1 MNPDKEYFSNRKT
14 VRNYSKCHISD
25 ELLDSILERA
35 MRAPT
40 CGNMQLYS
48 VIVTRD
54 PENLRKL
61 AQEHFNQPASTGAD
75 VILTICADF
84 NRFSQWCEASGAK
97 PGYNNFHSFI
107 MALTDAV
114 IYAQQIVT
122 IAEMEGLG
130 TCYLGTVNYNA
141 KQISELLELPD
152 LVVPVASLS
161 LGYPANPEEEQCERL
176 PLEAIKHNETYRNDS
191 NEEVVTLFKAK
202 DDFEPNKQ
210 FVEENKKNSL
220 AQVFT
225 DIRYPESVNLEVS
238 KSFLSLLKDKGFL
251 SKS

>member
-1 MNPDKEYFSNRKT
+1 MEKDYFANRKSI
-14 VRNYSKCHISD
+14 RNYKKQHISD
-25 ELLDSILERA
+25 ELLDSILERG

-54 PENLRKL
+54 PEKL
-61 AQEHFNQPASTGAD
+61 NRLAKEHFNQPASTGAD

-84 NRFSQWCEASGAK
+84 NRFTEWCNASGAN

-122 IAEMEGLG
+122 IAENEGLG

-141 KQISELLELPD
+141 KQISELLQLPE

-161 LGYPANPEEEQCERL
+161 LGYPIDHEEEQCERL
-176 PLEAIKHNETYRNDS
+176 PLDAVRHNESYRKDS
-191 NEEVVTLFKAK
+191 KEEIINLFKTK
-202 DDFEPNKQ
+202 DEFAPNKR
-210 FVEENKKNSL
+210 FIEENNKQTL
-220 AQVFT
+220 AQLFT

-238 KSFLSLLKDKGFL
+238 KTFLDLLKEKGFM
-251 SKS
+251 

>member
-1 MNPDKEYFSNRKT
+1 MKKDYFSNRVT
-14 VRNYSKCHISD
+14 VRNYSKKHIPE
-25 ELLDSILERA
+25 ELLDSILEKA

-54 PENLRKL
+54 KANLERL
-61 AQEHFNQPASTGAD
+61 AKEHFNQPAATGAD

-84 NRFSQWCEASGAK
+84 NRFTQWCEASNAK
-97 PGYNNFHSFI
+97 PGYDNFHSFM

-141 KQISELLELPD
+141 KQISELLQLPD

-161 LGYPANPEEEQCERL
+161 LGFPANESEEQCERL
-176 PLEAIKHNETYRNDS
+176 PLNAIRHNETYRKDS
-191 NEEVVTLFKAK
+191 KEEILDLFKAK
-202 DDFEPNKQ
+202 DDFEANKK
-210 FVEENKKNSL
+210 FVEENKKESL

-225 DIRYPESVNLEVS
+225 DIRYPESVNTSVS
-238 KSFLSLLKDKGFL
+238 ASFTELLKEKHFL
-251 SKS
+251 

>member
-1 MNPDKEYFSNRKT
+1 MEKDYFTNRKS
-14 VRNYSKCHISD
+14 VRNYRKQHIPD

-48 VIVTRD
+48 VIVTR
-54 PENLRKL
+54 ETERLERL
-61 AQEHFNQPASTGAD
+61 AKEHFNQPAATGAD
-75 VILTICADF
+75 IILTICADF
-84 NRFSQWCEASGAK
+84 NRFTEWCDASGAK
-97 PGYNNFHSFI
+97 PGYDNFHSFI

-122 IAEMEGLG
+122 IAETEGLG

-141 KQISELLELPD
+141 KQISELLKLPN

-161 LGYPANPEEEQCERL
+161 LGYPAKQVDDQCERL
-176 PLEAIKHNETYRNDS
+176 PLDAIRHNETYRQDS
-191 NEEVVTLFKAK
+191 KETVIELFKAK
-202 DDFEPNKQ
+202 DDFAPNKQ
-210 FVEENKKNSL
+210 FVEENKKDSL

-225 DIRYPESVNLEVS
+225 DIRYPESVNTAVS
-238 KSFLSLLKDKGFL
+238 ESFLSLLKEKGFL
-251 SKS
+251 K

>member
-1 MNPDKEYFSNRKT
+1 MDMEYFSKRAT
-14 VRNYSKCHISD
+14 VRNYEKRHIPES
-25 ELLDSILERA
+25 LLDDILERA

-48 VIVTRD
+48 VVVTRD
-54 PENLRKL
+54 PEKL
-61 AQEHFNQPASTGAD
+61 ARLAKEHFNQPASTGAD

-84 NRFSQWCEASGAK
+84 NRFTEWCEASGAK
-97 PGYNNFHSFI
+97 PGYDNFHSFM

-114 IYAQQIVT
+114 IYAQQVVT

-141 KQISELLELPD
+141 RQISDLLELPD

-161 LGYPANPEEEQCERL
+161 LGYPAAVATQCERL
-176 PLEAIKHNETYRNDS
+176 PLAAIKHTETYRKDTPDD
-191 NEEVVTLFKAK
+191 VVELFKAK
-202 DDFEPNKQ
+202 DEFADNQK
-210 FVEENKKNSL
+210 FVEENGKESL

-225 DIRYPESVNLEVS
+225 DIRYPESVNLSVS
-238 KSFLSLLKDKGFL
+238 ESFIQLLKDKGFL
-251 SKS
+251 K

>member
-1 MNPDKEYFSNRKT
+1 MTPDYFENRKS
-14 VRNYSKCHISD
+14 VRSYKQEHIPE
-25 ELLDSILERA
+25 ELLDDILERA

-54 PENLRKL
+54 PEKL
-61 AQEHFNQPASTGAD
+61 QRLAKEHFNQPASTGAD

-84 NRFSQWCEASGAK
+84 NRFTQWCEASDAK
-97 PGYNNFHSFI
+97 PGYNNFHSFM

-122 IAEMEGLG
+122 IAEQEGLG

-141 KQISELLELPD
+141 NQISELLDLPN

-161 LGYPANPEEEQCERL
+161 LGYPTDDNEEQCERL
-176 PLEAIKHNETYRNDS
+176 PLNAIRHNESYRHDS
-191 NEEVVTLFKAK
+191 KDEIVELFKAK
-202 DDFEPNKQ
+202 DDFAPNKQ
-210 FVEENKKNSL
+210 FVEENKKDSL

-225 DIRYPESVNLEVS
+225 DIRYPESVNTAVS
-238 KSFLSLLKDKGFL
+238 ESFLSLLKEKGFL
-251 SKS
+251 

>member
-1 MNPDKEYFSNRKT
+1 MENINTGYFSGRST
-14 VRNYSKCHISD
+14 VRNYKKKSIP
-25 ELLDSILERA
+25 EEVLDNILELA

-54 PENLRKL
+54 KEKL
-61 AQEHFNQPASTGAD
+61 ELLAKEHFNQPASTGAD

-84 NRFSQWCEASGAK
+84 NRFTQWCEASEAK

-122 IAEMEGLG
+122 IAEMEGIG

-141 KQISELLELPD
+141 KQISDLLQLPN
-152 LVVPVASLS
+152 LVVPVVSLS
-161 LGYPANPEEEQCERL
+161 LGYPAEEETQQCERL
-176 PLEAIKHNETYRNDS
+176 PLDAIRHKETYRNDS
-191 NEEVVTLFKAK
+191 PEEIMDLFKAK
-202 DDFEPNKQ
+202 DEFPANKQ
-210 FVEENKKNSL
+210 FVDENDKKSL

-225 DIRYPESVNLEVS
+225 DIRYPESVNKEVS
-238 KSFLSLLKDKGFL
+238 ETFLSLIKDKGFM
-251 SKS
+251 

>member
-1 MNPDKEYFSNRKT
+1 MDMEYFSKRAT
-14 VRNYSKCHISD
+14 VRNYEKRHIPES
-25 ELLDSILERA
+25 LLDDILERA

-48 VIVTRD
+48 VVVTRN
-54 PENLRKL
+54 PEKL
-61 AQEHFNQPASTGAD
+61 ARLAKEHFNQPASTGAD

-84 NRFSQWCEASGAK
+84 NRFTEWCEASGAK
-97 PGYNNFHSFI
+97 PGYDNFHSFM

-114 IYAQQIVT
+114 IYAQQVVT

-141 KQISELLELPD
+141 RQISDLLELPN

-161 LGYPANPEEEQCERL
+161 LGYPADVATQCERL
-176 PLEAIKHNETYRNDS
+176 PLAAIKHTETYRKDAP
-191 NEEVVTLFKAK
+191 EEVVELFKAK
-202 DDFEPNKQ
+202 DEFADNRKFM
-210 FVEENKKNSL
+210 EENGKESL

-225 DIRYPESVNLEVS
+225 DIRYPESVNLSVS
-238 KSFLSLLKDKGFL
+238 ESFMQLLKDKGFL
-251 SKS
+251 K

>member
-1 MNPDKEYFSNRKT
+1 MEKDYFANRKT
-14 VRNYSKCHISD
+14 VRNYSKLHISE

-48 VIVTRD
+48 VIVTRE
-54 PENLRKL
+54 PEKLARL

-84 NRFSQWCEASGAK
+84 NRFTKWCEASNAK
-97 PGYNNFHSFI
+97 PGYNNFHSFM

-114 IYAQQIVT
+114 IYTQQIVT
-122 IAEMEGLG
+122 IAEQEGLG

-141 KQISELLELPD
+141 KQISDLLQLPD
-152 LVVPVASLS
+152 LVVPVASIS
-161 LGYPANPEEEQCERL
+161 LGYPANEEDEQCERL
-176 PLEAIKHNETYRNDS
+176 PLAAIKHDETYRNDS
-191 NEEVVTLFKAK
+191 NEEIMELFKAK
-202 DDFEPNKQ
+202 DDFAPNKQ
-210 FVEENKKNSL
+210 FVEENQKESL

-225 DIRYPESVNLEVS
+225 DIRYPESVNTAVS
-238 KSFLSLLKDKGFL
+238 ASFLDLLKEKGFL
-251 SKS
+251 K

>member
-1 MNPDKEYFSNRKT
+1 MEKEYFSKRAS
-14 VRNYSKCHISD
+14 VRNYEKKHIPES
-25 ELLDSILERA
+25 LLDDILEQA

-48 VIVTRD
+48 VVVTRD
-54 PENLRKL
+54 PKRLERL
-61 AQEHFNQPASTGAD
+61 AKEHFNQPAATGAD

-84 NRFSQWCEASGAK
+84 NRFTEWCEASGAK

-114 IYAQQIVT
+114 IYTQQVVT
-122 IAEMEGLG
+122 IAEMAGLG

-141 KQISELLELPD
+141 KQISELLELPY
-152 LVVPVASLS
+152 LVVPVASIS
-161 LGYPANPEEEQCERL
+161 LGYPASSPEQCERL
-176 PLEAIKHNETYRNDS
+176 PLEAIKHNETYRKNS
-191 NEEVVTLFKAK
+191 KEEVVELFKAK
-202 DDFEPNKQ
+202 DDFPDNRK

-225 DIRYPESVNLEVS
+225 DIRYPESVNTAVS
-238 KSFLSLLKDKGFL
+238 ESFMAILKEKGFL
-251 SKS
+251 I

>member
-1 MNPDKEYFSNRKT
+1 MGKDYFASRKS
-14 VRNYSKCHISD
+14 VRTYKKQHIPE
-25 ELLDSILERA
+25 ELLDNILERA

-48 VIVTRD
+48 VIVTRKQ
-54 PENLRKL
+54 NKIMRL
-61 AQEHFNQPASTGAD
+61 AKEHFNQPASTGAD

-84 NRFSQWCEASGAK
+84 NRFTKWCEASGAK

-122 IAEMEGLG
+122 IAETAGLG

-152 LVVPVASLS
+152 LVVPVAALS
-161 LGYPANPEEEQCERL
+161 LGYPENPDEEQCERL
-176 PLEAIKHNETYRNDS
+176 PLDAIKHNETYRRDS
-191 NEEVVTLFKAK
+191 KDEIIKLFKEK
-202 DDFEPNKQ
+202 ENFEPNKH
-210 FVEENKKNSL
+210 FVEENKKDSL

-225 DIRYPESVNLEVS
+225 DIRYPESVNKAVS
-238 KSFLSLLKDKGFL
+238 DSFLTILKEKGFM
-251 SKS
+251 

>member
-1 MNPDKEYFSNRKT
+1 MEKEYFSKRAT
-14 VRNYSKCHISD
+14 VRNYEKRHIPESLID
-25 ELLDSILERA
+25 DILERA

-54 PENLRKL
+54 PERL
-61 AQEHFNQPASTGAD
+61 ARLAKEHFNQPAATGAD

-84 NRFSQWCEASGAK
+84 NRFTEWCVASGAK
-97 PGYNNFHSFI
+97 PGYDNFHSFM
-107 MALTDAV
+107 MALTDAI
-114 IYAQQIVT
+114 IYTQQIVT

-152 LVVPVASLS
+152 LVVPVASIS
-161 LGYPANPEEEQCERL
+161 LGYPAGAPARCERL
-176 PLEAIKHNETYRNDS
+176 PLAAIKHDEIYRKDS
-191 NEEVVTLFKAK
+191 KEEIVELFKAK
-202 DDFEPNKQ
+202 DDFPDNKK
-210 FVEENKKNSL
+210 FVEENKKDSL

-225 DIRYPESVNLEVS
+225 DIRYPESVNTAVS
-238 KSFLSLLKDKGFL
+238 ESFMALLKDKGFL
-251 SKS
+251 N

>member
-1 MNPDKEYFSNRKT
+1 MDMEYFSKRAT
-14 VRNYSKCHISD
+14 VRNYEKRHIPES
-25 ELLDSILERA
+25 LLDDILERA

-48 VIVTRD
+48 VVVTRD
-54 PENLRKL
+54 PEKL
-61 AQEHFNQPASTGAD
+61 ARLAKEHFNQPASTGAD

-84 NRFSQWCEASGAK
+84 NRFTEWCEASGAK
-97 PGYNNFHSFI
+97 PGYDNFHSFM

-114 IYAQQIVT
+114 IYAQQVVT

-141 KQISELLELPD
+141 RQISDLLELPD

-161 LGYPANPEEEQCERL
+161 LGYPADVATQCERL
-176 PLEAIKHNETYRNDS
+176 PLAAIKHTESYRKDTP
-191 NEEVVTLFKAK
+191 EEVVELFKAK
-202 DDFEPNKQ
+202 DEFADNQK
-210 FVEENKKNSL
+210 FVEENGKESL

-225 DIRYPESVNLEVS
+225 DIRYPESVNLSVS
-238 KSFLSLLKDKGFL
+238 ESFIQLLKDKGFL
-251 SKS
+251 K

>member
-1 MNPDKEYFSNRKT
+1 MDKEYFRNRVS
-14 VRNYSKCHISD
+14 VRNYEKRHIPES
-25 ELLDSILERA
+25 LLDSILKRA

-48 VIVTRD
+48 VVVTRD
-54 PENLRKL
+54 PESLKRL
-61 AQEHFNQPASTGAD
+61 AKEHFNQPAASGAD

-84 NRFSQWCEASGAK
+84 NRFSEWCEASDAK

-114 IYAQQIVT
+114 IYSQQIVT

-141 KQISELLELPD
+141 RQISELLQLPD
-152 LVVPVASLS
+152 LVVPVASIS
-161 LGYPANPEEEQCERL
+161 LGYPASISAPCERL
-176 PLEAIKHNETYRNDS
+176 PLEAVKHSETYRKDS
-191 NEEVVTLFKAK
+191 REKIIDLFKSK
-202 DDFEPNKQ
+202 DDFPENRK
-210 FVEENKKNSL
+210 FVEENRKNSL

-225 DIRYPESVNLEVS
+225 DIRYPESVNTTVS
-238 KSFLSLLKDKGFL
+238 DSFLSLLKDKGFL
-251 SKS
+251 K

>member
-1 MNPDKEYFSNRKT
+1 MEKDYFKNRKS
-14 VRNYSKCHISD
+14 VRNYSKEHIPED
-25 ELLDSILERA
+25 LLDSILERA

-48 VIVTRD
+48 VIVTRN
-54 PENLRKL
+54 PANIERL
-61 AQEHFNQPASTGAD
+61 AKEHFNQPASTGAD

-84 NRFSQWCEASGAK
+84 NRFTEWCEASGAK

-122 IAEMEGLG
+122 IAEAEGLG

-141 KQISELLELPD
+141 KQISNLLDLPD

-161 LGYPANPEEEQCERL
+161 LGYPANQDEEQCERL
-176 PLEAIKHNETYRNDS
+176 PLDAVRHNETYRHDS
-191 NEEVVTLFKAK
+191 KERIIELFKAK
-202 DDFEPNKQ
+202 DDFTPNKQ
-210 FVEENKKNSL
+210 FVEENKKDSL

-225 DIRYPESVNLEVS
+225 DIRYPESVNKEVS
-238 KSFLSLLKDKGFL
+238 ASFLNLLKEKGFM
-251 SKS
+251 

>member
-1 MNPDKEYFSNRKT
+1 MGKDYFSNRKS
-14 VRNYSKCHISD
+14 VRNYKKQHISE
-25 ELLDSILERA
+25 ELLDNILERA

-48 VIVTRD
+48 VIVTRV
-54 PENLRKL
+54 PEKL
-61 AQEHFNQPASTGAD
+61 VQLAKEHFNQPASTNAD

-84 NRFSQWCEASGAK
+84 NRFTKWCEASGAN

-122 IAEMEGLG
+122 IAETEGLG

-161 LGYPANPEEEQCERL
+161 LGYPENSEEEQCERL
-176 PLEAIKHNETYRNDS
+176 PLEAIRHNETYRYDTKD
-191 NEEVVTLFKAK
+191 EIMKLFKSK
-202 DDFEPNKQ
+202 EDFEPNKQ
-210 FVEENKKNSL
+210 FVKENKKNSL
-220 AQVFT
+220 AQIFT
-225 DIRYPESVNLEVS
+225 DIRYPESVNKAVS
-238 KSFLSLLKDKGFL
+238 ESFLTILKEKGFM
-251 SKS
+251 

>member
-1 MNPDKEYFSNRKT
+1 MKMDYFSERAS
-14 VRNYSKCHISD
+14 VRSYEKRHIPESV
-25 ELLDSILERA
+25 LDNILERA

-54 PENLRKL
+54 HKRLERL
-61 AQEHFNQPASTGAD
+61 AKEHFNQPAATGAD
-75 VILTICADF
+75 VILTVCADF
-84 NRFSQWCEASGAK
+84 NRFTEWCKASGAK
-97 PGYNNFHSFI
+97 PGYDNFHSFM

-114 IYAQQIVT
+114 IYTQQVVT

-152 LVVPVASLS
+152 LVVPVASIS
-161 LGYPANPEEEQCERL
+161 LGYPDGTPSQCERL
-176 PLEAIKHNETYRNDS
+176 PLSAIKHDETYRKDS
-191 NEEVVTLFKAK
+191 REEIVELFKSK
-202 DDFEPNKQ
+202 DEYPENEK
-210 FVEENKKNSL
+210 FVKENGKESL

-225 DIRYPESVNLEVS
+225 DIRYPESVNTAVS
-238 KSFLSLLKDKGFL
+238 DSFMTILKEKGFL
-251 SKS
+251 K

>member
-1 MNPDKEYFSNRKT
+1 MEKDYFANRKT
-14 VRNYSKCHISD
+14 VRSYKKQHIPED
-25 ELLDSILERA
+25 LLDSILERA

-54 PENLRKL
+54 PERLELL
-61 AQEHFNQPASTGAD
+61 AKEHFNQPASTGAD

-84 NRFSQWCEASGAK
+84 NRFTEWCEASGAK
-97 PGYNNFHSFI
+97 PGYDNFHSFI

-130 TCYLGTVNYNA
+130 SCYLGTVNYNA
-141 KQISELLELPD
+141 KQISEMLDLPN

-161 LGYPANPEEEQCERL
+161 LGYPADNDEEQCERL
-176 PLEAIKHNETYRNDS
+176 PLEAIRHNETYRHDS
-191 NEEVVTLFKAK
+191 KEEIMELFKAK
-202 DDFEPNKQ
+202 DDFAPNKQ
-210 FVEENKKNSL
+210 FVEENGKDSL

-225 DIRYPESVNLEVS
+225 DIRYPQSVNKEVTAA
-238 KSFLSLLKDKGFL
+238 FLSLLKEKHFL
-251 SKS
+251 

>member
-1 MNPDKEYFSNRKT
+1 MKKDYFGERRT
-14 VRNYSKCHISD
+14 VRNYSDRHIPES
-25 ELLDSILERA
+25 LLDTILERA

-54 PENLRKL
+54 KENLKL
-61 AQEHFNQPASTGAD
+61 LAKEHFNQPAATGAD

-84 NRFSQWCEASGAK
+84 NRFTEWCDGSGAK
-97 PGYNNFHSFI
+97 PGYENFHSFM
-107 MALTDAV
+107 MAMTDAV

-122 IAEMEGLG
+122 IAETEGLG

-141 KQISELLELPD
+141 REISELLQLPR

-161 LGYPANPEEEQCERL
+161 LGYPASSEGAETERL
-176 PLEAIKHNETYRNDS
+176 PLHSIKHTESYRKDS
-191 NEEVVTLFKAK
+191 IADVMEQFRGK
-202 DDFEPNKQ
+202 DEFPANRK
-210 FVEENKKNSL
+210 FVEENGKESL

-225 DIRYPESVNLEVS
+225 DLRYPENVNTTVS
-238 KSFLSLLKDKGFL
+238 ATYLDLLKKKGFI
-251 SKS
+251 